1 MTPCKRQLKATRH
14 LICGSCSN
22 WVDFVKSGCEKSWAE
37 VQADSF
43 SFECRG
49 CTKMKELEVELEELR
64 LLVVAMVG
72 REQGG
77 CASSSG
83 GGTVDDKVGKDTRDA
98 RESSPQPGRKLR
110 GGKVTGRRETGRKE
124 TGRKGTGGKT
134 TGAKERG
141 VGETGGKEK
150 GVGETGGKEKG
161 VGETGGKTTGVK
173 EREVGETRAKEW
185 EVGETGGKEKGVGET
200 GGKTTGVK
208 EREVGE
214 TRAKEWEVGERG
226 ANVTGGKGL
235 GQNVMEG
242 IERKSYSA
250 AVIEGVRK
258 RARVFV
264 GDSIVR
270 KTDRVLNKGD
280 DVVVCLPGAKIEAIT
295 ERVKNIVGSG
305 KGGSVLVHVGTNNV
319 EREGT
324 TAIVRKYRQLVR
336 TLKQTRVEQVILSGI
351 LPVMGRRGHKYRNC
365 RGMAI
370 NMLVQKLCREEEVGF
385 VDLWGSFVGRA
396 DMYMKDG
403 LHLSGKGAAIF
414 ADKLS
419 AAVDSDL
426 GTMTNI
432 FGSKHSLN

>member
-1 MTPCKRQLKATRH
+1 MAPCKRQLKATRH

-83 GGTVDDKVGKDTRDA
+83 GGTVDDKVGIDTRDA

-110 GGKVTGRRETGRKE
+110 GGKVTGSRETGRKE

-134 TGAKERG
+134 TGVKERG
-141 VGETGGKEK
+141 AGETGGKD
-150 GVGETGGKEKG
+150 KG

-173 EREVGETRAKEW
+173 KRGVGETRAKEW
-185 EVGETGGKEKGVGET
+185 EVGETGGQGS
-200 GGKTTGVK
+200 
-208 EREVGE
+208 
-214 TRAKEWEVGERG
+214 
-226 ANVTGGKGL
+226 

-258 RARVFV
+258 RARMFV

-365 RGMAI
+365 RGWQ
-370 NMLVQKLCREEEVGF
+370 LTC
-385 VDLWGSFVGRA
+385 
-396 DMYMKDG
+396 
-403 LHLSGKGAAIF
+403 
-414 ADKLS
+414 
-419 AAVDSDL
+419 
-426 GTMTNI
+426 
-432 FGSKHSLN
+432 

>member
-1 MTPCKRQLKATRH
+1 MMAPCKRQLKATRH

-22 WVDFVKSGCEKSWAE
+22 WVNFVKSGCEKSWAE

-134 TGAKERG
+134 TGVKERG

-150 GVGETGGKEKG
+150 GVGETGGK
-161 VGETGGKTTGVK
+161 TAGVK
-173 EREVGETRAKEW
+173 ERGVGETRAKEW
-185 EVGETGGKEKGVGET
+185 EVGETGGKGSE
-200 GGKTTGVK
+200 
-208 EREVGE
+208 
-214 TRAKEWEVGERG
+214 
-226 ANVTGGKGL
+226 
-235 GQNVMEG
+235 QNVMEG

-319 EREGT
+319 EREGR

-365 RGMAI
+365 RGWQ
-370 NMLVQKLCREEEVGF
+370 LTC
-385 VDLWGSFVGRA
+385 
-396 DMYMKDG
+396 
-403 LHLSGKGAAIF
+403 
-414 ADKLS
+414 
-419 AAVDSDL
+419 
-426 GTMTNI
+426 
-432 FGSKHSLN
+432 